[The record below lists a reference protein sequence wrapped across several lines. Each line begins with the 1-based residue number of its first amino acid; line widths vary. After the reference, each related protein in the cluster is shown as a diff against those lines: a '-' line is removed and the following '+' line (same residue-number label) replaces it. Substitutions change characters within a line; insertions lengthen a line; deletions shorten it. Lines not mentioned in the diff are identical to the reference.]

1 MSGEATANRG
11 TTDRRGERAP
21 RRPVVTIASLYGAGG
36 RIVAPRVA
44 ERLGVQFLDRAIPA
58 VVVQQMDLPE
68 AVAEARDEQPQS
80 AMSRLIDTLAQVAPP
95 SGNEPAD
102 RRELDERAAQARVEE
117 VLVRAAASGAVIL
130 GRGGAVVLGSVP
142 GALHVFLR
150 GPRDAR
156 VRQAMT
162 LDNVDRDTAERCL
175 EANDRARREYVRRS
189 YGVDGDDP
197 SLYHLVI
204 DSCAFDLNACV
215 EFIVAASQARIHRAE
230 P

>member
-1 MSGEATANRG
+1 
-11 TTDRRGERAP
+11 
-21 RRPVVTIASLYGAGG
+21 
-36 RIVAPRVA
+36 VAQ
-44 ERLGVQFLDRAIPA
+44 RLGVEFLDRALPA
-58 VVVQQMDLPE
+58 AVARHMDLPE

-117 VLVRAAASGAVIL
+117 VLVRTAASGAVIL
-130 GRGGAVVLGSVP
+130 GRGGAVVLGRVP

-150 GPRDAR
+150 GSRDAR
-156 VRQAMT
+156 MRQAMT
-162 LDNVDRDTAERCL
+162 LDNVDRDTAERRL

-204 DSCAFDLNACV
+204 DSCAFDLDACV
-215 EFIVAASQARIHRAE
+215 NFIVTASQLRMQQAQS
-230 P
+230 